1 LSDESHVFDDFLMLQ
16 PCRVGRKIFRTYG
29 CPRRDCRWRRLRP
42 RARAQERTTQRALRA
57 HFAAAGVEPH
67 YAAEAWFAQKCNH
80 RRHAPP
86 LLAEKLRRAAG
97 VWGDA
102 TLVAARACGIDV
114 QRVHLGLGLPRSVS
128 AEQPA
133 HFPRVGWA
141 ADEGDDQEPDL
152 ARAPAGSAHWR
163 SEEGRQRD
171 ATGGTFGGITADLIS
186 AK

>member
-1 LSDESHVFDDFLMLQ
+1 MDALLVTVDGAGLD
-16 PCRVGRKIFRTYG
+16 P
-29 CPRRDCRWRRLRP
+29 
-42 RARAQERTTQRALRA
+42 AQERTTQQALRA

-86 LLAEKLRRAAG
+86 ALAAKLRRAAV

-114 QRVHLGLGLPRSVS
+114 QRVHLGLGPPRSVS
-128 AEQPA
+128 TELPVR
-133 HFPRVGWA
+133 FPRVGWA
-141 ADEGDDQEPDL
+141 ADEGDDREPEL
-152 ARAPAGSAHWR
+152 ARAPAGSARWQSDGVR
-163 SEEGRQRD
+163 RRD
-171 ATGGTFGGITADLIS
+171 GTGGTFGGTTADRLS